1 MYLRG
6 KPLKYYLFLTFLL
19 IKKNSVAFKTELKTI
34 LHLAWPLLIAQIT
47 QTLMGVSDTIMAGRY
62 SATDM
67 AAVAIGFGFTLPV
80 IVFIQGITLALPPI
94 ISRFNGAKKTAK
106 VANYTQQMAWLSLVF
121 AMLAVAFSFVFKP
134 LLSLI
139 HMDPQLRSI
148 TIEYIQYI
156 LFSMPAFALYQVLRN
171 FSEGLSITK
180 PSMVIMVIG
189 LLVNIPAN
197 YVLIYGKF
205 GLPEMGGV
213 GCGLATALVFVAMFI
228 ATLIYT
234 RYSQKLK
241 PFNLYQRLYWPDFK
255 LIKEC
260 IKLGL
265 PIAMTILFEVTLFAV
280 VAILLAPFGATI
292 VASHQI
298 ALNFSALMFM
308 IPLSLGMATSIRI
321 GYLLGESRPEQARI
335 ATRCAFFVGISIA
348 LFTAT
353 FTVLAR
359 ELISRLYSIDE
370 EVIKLASSLLLLAAM
385 FQISDAIQVISGT
398 ALRGYK
404 DTAWMFY
411 LSFISYWL
419 VGMPI
424 GCVLGLT
431 DWIVPK
437 MAGAGFWIGFICGLS
452 TAALLLALRLK
463 HVQSQPYIHLELHH

>member
-1 MYLRG
+1 
-6 KPLKYYLFLTFLL
+6 
-19 IKKNSVAFKTELKTI
+19 VAFKKELKTI

-47 QTLMGVSDTIMAGRY
+47 QILMGVSDTIMAGRY

-80 IVFIQGITLALPPI
+80 IVFIQGITLALPMI
-94 ISRFNGAKKTAK
+94 ISRFNGAKQTDK
-106 VANYTQQMAWLSLVF
+106 VANYTQQMGWLAIAF
-121 AMLAVAFSFVFKP
+121 ALLAFGFSFVFPP
-134 LLSLI
+134 LFDLI
-139 HMDPQLRSI
+139 EMDAEMRSI
-148 TIEYIQYI
+148 TYAYIQYI
-156 LFSMPAFALYQVLRN
+156 LYSMPAFALYQVLRN
-171 FSEGLSITK
+171 YCEGLSITK
-180 PSMVIMVIG
+180 PSMVIMGIG

-205 GLPEMGGV
+205 GLPQLGGV
-213 GCGLATALVFVAMFI
+213 GCGIATALVFVAMFF

-234 RYSQKLK
+234 KYARKLQQ
-241 PFNLYQRLYWPDFK
+241 FNLYQHLYWPDRQ

-260 IKLGL
+260 IKLGF

-280 VAILLAPFGATI
+280 VAILLAPFGATV

-321 GYLLGESRPEQARI
+321 GYLLGESRPEQAKI
-335 ATRCAFFVGISIA
+335 ATRCAFLLGISIA
-348 LFTAT
+348 VFTAT
-353 FTVLAR
+353 LTVLAR
-359 ELISRLYSIDE
+359 EPIARLYSIDE
-370 EVIKLASSLLLLAAM
+370 EVITLASSLLLLAAM
-385 FQISDAIQVISGT
+385 FQFSDAIQVISGT

-411 LSFISYWL
+411 LSFISYWI
-419 VGMPI
+419 VGMTI
-424 GCVLGLT
+424 GCILGLT

-452 TAALLLALRLK
+452 TAAILLGLRLK
-463 HVQSQPYIHLELHH
+463 HVQSQPILVITESH

>member
-1 MYLRG
+1 M
-6 KPLKYYLFLTFLL
+6 
-19 IKKNSVAFKTELKTI
+19 AFKKELKTI

-47 QTLMGVSDTIMAGRY
+47 QILMGVSDTIMAGRY

-80 IVFIQGITLALPPI
+80 IVFIQGITLALPMI
-94 ISRFNGAKKTAK
+94 ISRFNGAKQTDK
-106 VANYTQQMAWLSLVF
+106 VANYTQQMGWLAMAF
-121 AMLAVAFSFVFKP
+121 ALLALAFSFVFPP
-134 LLSLI
+134 LFDLI
-139 HMDPQLRSI
+139 EMDAEMRSI
-148 TIEYIQYI
+148 TYAYIQYI
-156 LFSMPAFALYQVLRN
+156 LYSMPAFALYQVLRN
-171 FSEGLSITK
+171 YCEGLSITK
-180 PSMVIMVIG
+180 PSMVIMGIG

-205 GLPEMGGV
+205 GLPQLGGV
-213 GCGLATALVFVAMFI
+213 GCGVATALVFVAMFF

-234 RYSQKLK
+234 KYARKLQQ
-241 PFNLYQRLYWPDFK
+241 FNLYQHLYWPDRQ

-260 IKLGL
+260 IKLGF

-280 VAILLAPFGATI
+280 VAILLAPFGATV

-321 GYLLGESRPEQARI
+321 GYLLGESRPEQAKI
-335 ATRCAFFVGISIA
+335 ATRCAFLLGISIA
-348 LFTAT
+348 VFTAT
-353 FTVLAR
+353 LTVLAR
-359 ELISRLYSIDE
+359 EPIARLYSIDE
-370 EVIKLASSLLLLAAM
+370 EVITLASSLLLLAAM
-385 FQISDAIQVISGT
+385 FQFSDAIQVISGT

-411 LSFISYWL
+411 LSFISYWI
-419 VGMPI
+419 VGMTI
-424 GCVLGLT
+424 GCILGLT

-452 TAALLLALRLK
+452 TAAILLSLRLK
-463 HVQSQPYIHLELHH
+463 HVQSQPILVITESH

>member
-1 MYLRG
+1 M
-6 KPLKYYLFLTFLL
+6 
-19 IKKNSVAFKTELKTI
+19 AFKKELKTI

-62 SATDM
+62 SSIDM

-94 ISRFNGAKKTAK
+94 ISRFNGAKQTHK
-106 VANYTQQMAWLSLVF
+106 VANYTQQMAWLAMGF
-121 AMLAVAFSFVFKP
+121 ALLAVAFSFMFKP
-134 LLSLI
+134 ILSFI
-139 HMDPQLRSI
+139 DMDPEIRSI
-148 TIEYIQYI
+148 TIDYIQYI
-156 LFSMPAFALYQVLRN
+156 LFSMPAFAMYHVLRS

-213 GCGLATALVFVAMFI
+213 GCGIATALVFVAMFV
-228 ATLIYT
+228 ATLVYT
-234 RYSQKLK
+234 KYSHKLK
-241 PFNLYQRLYWPDFK
+241 PFNLYQQVYWPDMR

-260 IKLGL
+260 IKLGF

-280 VAILLAPFGATI
+280 VAILLAPFGATV

-321 GYLLGESRPEQARI
+321 GYLLGEERPEQAKI
-335 ATRCAFFVGISIA
+335 ATRCAFLVGISIA
-348 LFTAT
+348 VFTAT
-353 FTVLAR
+353 CTVLAR
-359 ELISRLYSIDE
+359 ELIARLYSIDE
-370 EVIKLASSLLLLAAM
+370 SVIALASSLLLLAAM
-385 FQISDAIQVISGT
+385 FQFSDAIQVISGT

-404 DTAWMFY
+404 DMAWMFY
-411 LSFISYWL
+411 LSLISYWV
-419 VGMPI
+419 VGMTI
-424 GCVLGLT
+424 GCILGLT

-452 TAALLLALRLK
+452 TAAVLLTLRLK
-463 HVQSQPYIHLELHH
+463 HVQSHSVLTHEVSH

>member
-1 MYLRG
+1 M
-6 KPLKYYLFLTFLL
+6 
-19 IKKNSVAFKTELKTI
+19 AFKKELKTI

-47 QTLMGVSDTIMAGRY
+47 QILMGVSDTIMAGRY

-80 IVFIQGITLALPPI
+80 IVFIQGITLALPMI
-94 ISRFNGAKKTAK
+94 ISRFNGAKQTDK
-106 VANYTQQMAWLSLVF
+106 VANYTQQMGWLAMAF
-121 AMLAVAFSFVFKP
+121 ALLAFAFSFVFPP
-134 LLSLI
+134 LFDLI
-139 HMDPQLRSI
+139 EMDAEMRSI
-148 TIEYIQYI
+148 TYAYIQYI
-156 LFSMPAFALYQVLRN
+156 LYSMPAFALYQVLRN
-171 FSEGLSITK
+171 YCEGLSITK
-180 PSMVIMVIG
+180 PSMVIMGIG

-205 GLPEMGGV
+205 GLPQLGGV
-213 GCGLATALVFVAMFI
+213 GCGIATALVFVAMFF

-234 RYSQKLK
+234 KYARKLQQ
-241 PFNLYQRLYWPDFK
+241 FNLYQHLYWPDRQ

-260 IKLGL
+260 IKLGF

-280 VAILLAPFGATI
+280 VAILLAPFGATV

-321 GYLLGESRPEQARI
+321 GYLLGESRPEQAKI
-335 ATRCAFFVGISIA
+335 ATRCAFLLGISIA
-348 LFTAT
+348 VFTAT
-353 FTVLAR
+353 LTVLAR
-359 ELISRLYSIDE
+359 EPIARLYSIDE
-370 EVIKLASSLLLLAAM
+370 EVITLASSLLLLAAM
-385 FQISDAIQVISGT
+385 FQFSDAIQVISGT

-411 LSFISYWL
+411 LSFISYWI
-419 VGMPI
+419 VGMTI
-424 GCVLGLT
+424 GCILGLT

-452 TAALLLALRLK
+452 TAAILLGLRLK
-463 HVQSQPYIHLELHH
+463 HVQSQPILVITESH

>member
-1 MYLRG
+1 M
-6 KPLKYYLFLTFLL
+6 
-19 IKKNSVAFKTELKTI
+19 AFKKELKTI
-34 LHLAWPLLIAQIT
+34 IHLAWPLLIAQIT
-47 QTLMGVSDTIMAGRY
+47 QILMGVSDTIMAGRY

-80 IVFIQGITLALPPI
+80 IVFIQGITLALPLI
-94 ISRFNGAKKTAK
+94 ISRFNGAKKTDK
-106 VANYTQQMAWLSLVF
+106 VANYTQQMAWLAMAF
-121 AMLAVAFSFVFKP
+121 AMLAFAFSFVFPP
-134 LLSLI
+134 LLDLI
-139 HMDPQLRSI
+139 EMDAQVRSI
-148 TIEYIQYI
+148 TYAYIQYI

-171 FSEGLSITK
+171 YCEGLSITK
-180 PSMVIMVIG
+180 PSMVIMGIG

-197 YVLIYGKF
+197 YILIYGKF
-205 GLPEMGGV
+205 GLPELGGI
-213 GCGLATALVFVAMFI
+213 GCGIATALVFVAMFF

-234 RYSQKLK
+234 KYARKLQQ
-241 PFNLYQRLYWPDFK
+241 FNLYQHLYWPNIQ

-260 IKLGL
+260 IKLGF

-321 GYLLGESRPEQARI
+321 GYLLGESRPDQAKI
-335 ATRCAFFVGISIA
+335 ATRCAFLLGISIA
-348 LFTAT
+348 VFTAT
-353 FTVLAR
+353 LTVLAR
-359 ELISRLYSIDE
+359 EPIARLYSIDE
-370 EVIKLASSLLLLAAM
+370 EVITLASSLLLLAAM
-385 FQISDAIQVISGT
+385 FQFSDAIQVISGT

-411 LSFISYWL
+411 LSFISYWI
-419 VGMPI
+419 VGMTI
-424 GCVLGLT
+424 GCILGLT

-452 TAALLLALRLK
+452 TAAILLGLRLK
-463 HVQSQPYIHLELHH
+463 YVQSQPILVNKESH

>member
-1 MYLRG
+1 
-6 KPLKYYLFLTFLL
+6 
-19 IKKNSVAFKTELKTI
+19 VAFKKELKTI

-47 QTLMGVSDTIMAGRY
+47 QILMGVSDTIMAGRY

-80 IVFIQGITLALPPI
+80 IVFIQGITLALPMI
-94 ISRFNGAKKTAK
+94 ISRFNGAKQTDK
-106 VANYTQQMAWLSLVF
+106 VANYTQQMGWLAMAF
-121 AMLAVAFSFVFKP
+121 ALLAFAFSFVFPP
-134 LLSLI
+134 LFDLI
-139 HMDPQLRSI
+139 EMDAEMRSI
-148 TIEYIQYI
+148 TYAYIQYI
-156 LFSMPAFALYQVLRN
+156 LYSMPAFALYQVLRN
-171 FSEGLSITK
+171 YCEGLSITK
-180 PSMVIMVIG
+180 PSMVIMGIG

-205 GLPEMGGV
+205 GLPQLGGV
-213 GCGLATALVFVAMFI
+213 GCGIATALVFVAMFF

-234 RYSQKLK
+234 KYARKLQQ
-241 PFNLYQRLYWPDFK
+241 FNLYQHLYWPDRQ

-260 IKLGL
+260 IKLGF

-280 VAILLAPFGATI
+280 VAILLAPFGATV

-321 GYLLGESRPEQARI
+321 GYLLGESRPEQAKI
-335 ATRCAFFVGISIA
+335 ATRCAFLLGVSIA
-348 LFTAT
+348 VFTAT
-353 FTVLAR
+353 LTVLAR
-359 ELISRLYSIDE
+359 EPIARLYSIDE
-370 EVIKLASSLLLLAAM
+370 EVITLASSLLLLAAM
-385 FQISDAIQVISGT
+385 FQFSDAIQVISGT

-411 LSFISYWL
+411 LSFISYWI
-419 VGMPI
+419 VGMTI
-424 GCVLGLT
+424 GCILGLT

-452 TAALLLALRLK
+452 TAAILLGLRLK
-463 HVQSQPYIHLELHH
+463 HVQSQPILVITESH

>member
-1 MYLRG
+1 
-6 KPLKYYLFLTFLL
+6 
-19 IKKNSVAFKTELKTI
+19 VAFKKELKTI

-47 QTLMGVSDTIMAGRY
+47 QILMGVSDTIMAGRY

-80 IVFIQGITLALPPI
+80 IVFIQGITLALPMI
-94 ISRFNGAKKTAK
+94 ISRFNGAKQTDK
-106 VANYTQQMAWLSLVF
+106 VANYTQQMGWLAMAF
-121 AMLAVAFSFVFKP
+121 ALLALAFSFVFPP
-134 LLSLI
+134 LFDLI
-139 HMDPQLRSI
+139 EMDAEMRSI
-148 TIEYIQYI
+148 TYAYIQYI
-156 LFSMPAFALYQVLRN
+156 LYSMPAFALYQVLRN
-171 FSEGLSITK
+171 YCEGLSITK
-180 PSMVIMVIG
+180 PSMVIMGIG

-205 GLPEMGGV
+205 GLPQLGGV
-213 GCGLATALVFVAMFI
+213 GCGVATALVFVAMFF

-234 RYSQKLK
+234 KYARKLQQ
-241 PFNLYQRLYWPDFK
+241 FNLYQHLYWPDRQ

-260 IKLGL
+260 IKLGF

-280 VAILLAPFGATI
+280 VAILLAPFGATV

-321 GYLLGESRPEQARI
+321 GYLLGESRPEQAKI
-335 ATRCAFFVGISIA
+335 ATRCAFLLGISIA
-348 LFTAT
+348 VFTAT
-353 FTVLAR
+353 LTVLAR
-359 ELISRLYSIDE
+359 EPIARLYSIDE
-370 EVIKLASSLLLLAAM
+370 EVITLASSLLLLAAM
-385 FQISDAIQVISGT
+385 FQFSDAIQVISGT

-411 LSFISYWL
+411 LSFISYWI
-419 VGMPI
+419 VGMTI
-424 GCVLGLT
+424 GCILGLT

-452 TAALLLALRLK
+452 TAAILLSLRLK
-463 HVQSQPYIHLELHH
+463 HVQSQPILVITESH

>member
-1 MYLRG
+1 M
-6 KPLKYYLFLTFLL
+6 
-19 IKKNSVAFKTELKTI
+19 AFKKELKTI
-34 LHLAWPLLIAQIT
+34 IHLAWPLLIAQIT
-47 QTLMGVSDTIMAGRY
+47 QILMGVSDTIMAGRY

-80 IVFIQGITLALPPI
+80 IVFIQGITLALPLI
-94 ISRFNGAKKTAK
+94 ISRFNGAKQTDK
-106 VANYTQQMAWLSLVF
+106 VANYTQQMAWLAMAF
-121 AMLAVAFSFVFKP
+121 AMLAFAFSFVFPP
-134 LLSLI
+134 LLDLI
-139 HMDPQLRSI
+139 EMDAQVRSI
-148 TIEYIQYI
+148 TYAYIQYI

-171 FSEGLSITK
+171 YCEGLSITK
-180 PSMVIMVIG
+180 PSMVIMGIG

-197 YVLIYGKF
+197 YILIYGKF
-205 GLPEMGGV
+205 GLPELGGI
-213 GCGLATALVFVAMFI
+213 GCGIATALVFVAMFF

-234 RYSQKLK
+234 KYARKLQQ
-241 PFNLYQRLYWPDFK
+241 FNLYQHLYWPNIQ

-260 IKLGL
+260 IKLGF

-321 GYLLGESRPEQARI
+321 GYLLGESRPEQAKI
-335 ATRCAFFVGISIA
+335 ATRCAFLLGISIA
-348 LFTAT
+348 VFTAT
-353 FTVLAR
+353 LTVLAR
-359 ELISRLYSIDE
+359 EPIARLYSIDE
-370 EVIKLASSLLLLAAM
+370 EVITLASSLLLLAAM
-385 FQISDAIQVISGT
+385 FQFSDAIQVISGT

-411 LSFISYWL
+411 LSFISYWI
-419 VGMPI
+419 VGMTI
-424 GCVLGLT
+424 GCILGLT

-452 TAALLLALRLK
+452 TAAILLGLRLK
-463 HVQSQPYIHLELHH
+463 YVQSQPILVNKESH

>member
-1 MYLRG
+1 M
-6 KPLKYYLFLTFLL
+6 
-19 IKKNSVAFKTELKTI
+19 AFKKELKTI
-34 LHLAWPLLIAQIT
+34 IHLAWPLLIAQIT
-47 QTLMGVSDTIMAGRY
+47 QILMGVSDTIMAGRY

-80 IVFIQGITLALPPI
+80 IVFIQGITLALPLI
-94 ISRFNGAKKTAK
+94 ISRFNGAKQTDK
-106 VANYTQQMAWLSLVF
+106 VANYTQQMAWLAMAF
-121 AMLAVAFSFVFKP
+121 AMLAFAFSFVFPP
-134 LLSLI
+134 LLDLI
-139 HMDPQLRSI
+139 EMDAQVRTI
-148 TIEYIQYI
+148 TYAYIQYI

-171 FSEGLSITK
+171 YCEGLSITK
-180 PSMVIMVIG
+180 PSMVIMGIG

-197 YVLIYGKF
+197 YILIYGKF
-205 GLPEMGGV
+205 GLPELGGI
-213 GCGLATALVFVAMFI
+213 GCGIATALVFVAMFF

-234 RYSQKLK
+234 KYARKLQQ
-241 PFNLYQRLYWPDFK
+241 FNLYQHLYWPNIQ

-260 IKLGL
+260 IKLGF

-321 GYLLGESRPEQARI
+321 GYLLGESRPEQAKI
-335 ATRCAFFVGISIA
+335 ATRCAFLLGISIA
-348 LFTAT
+348 VFTAT
-353 FTVLAR
+353 LTVLAR
-359 ELISRLYSIDE
+359 EPIARLYSIDE
-370 EVIKLASSLLLLAAM
+370 EVITLASSLLLLAAM
-385 FQISDAIQVISGT
+385 FQFSDAIQVISGT

-411 LSFISYWL
+411 LSFISYWI
-419 VGMPI
+419 VGMTI
-424 GCVLGLT
+424 GCILGLT

-452 TAALLLALRLK
+452 TAAILLGLRLK
-463 HVQSQPYIHLELHH
+463 YVQSQPILVNKESH

>member
-1 MYLRG
+1 
-6 KPLKYYLFLTFLL
+6 
-19 IKKNSVAFKTELKTI
+19 VAFKKELKTI

-47 QTLMGVSDTIMAGRY
+47 QILMGVSDTIMAGRY

-80 IVFIQGITLALPPI
+80 IVFIQGITLALPMI
-94 ISRFNGAKKTAK
+94 ISRFNGAKQTDK
-106 VANYTQQMAWLSLVF
+106 VANYTQQMGWLAMAF
-121 AMLAVAFSFVFKP
+121 ALLAFAFSFVFPP
-134 LLSLI
+134 LFDLI
-139 HMDPQLRSI
+139 EMDAEMRSI
-148 TIEYIQYI
+148 TYAYIQYI
-156 LFSMPAFALYQVLRN
+156 LYSMPAFALYQVLRN
-171 FSEGLSITK
+171 YCEGLSITK
-180 PSMVIMVIG
+180 PSMVIMGIG

-205 GLPEMGGV
+205 GLPQLGGV
-213 GCGLATALVFVAMFI
+213 GCGIATALVFVAMFF

-234 RYSQKLK
+234 KYARKLQQ
-241 PFNLYQRLYWPDFK
+241 FNLYQHLYWPDRQ

-260 IKLGL
+260 IKLGF

-280 VAILLAPFGATI
+280 VAILLAPFGATV

-321 GYLLGESRPEQARI
+321 GYLLGESRPEQAKI
-335 ATRCAFFVGISIA
+335 ATRCAFLLGISIA
-348 LFTAT
+348 VFTAT
-353 FTVLAR
+353 LTVLAR
-359 ELISRLYSIDE
+359 EPIARLYSIDE
-370 EVIKLASSLLLLAAM
+370 EVITLASSLLLLAAM
-385 FQISDAIQVISGT
+385 FQFSDAIQVISGT

-411 LSFISYWL
+411 LSFISYWI
-419 VGMPI
+419 VGMTI
-424 GCVLGLT
+424 GCILGLT

-452 TAALLLALRLK
+452 TAAILLSLRLK
-463 HVQSQPYIHLELHH
+463 HVQSQPILVITESH

>member
-1 MYLRG
+1 M
-6 KPLKYYLFLTFLL
+6 
-19 IKKNSVAFKTELKTI
+19 AFKKELKTI
-34 LHLAWPLLIAQIT
+34 IHLAWPLLIAQIT
-47 QTLMGVSDTIMAGRY
+47 QILMGVSDTIMAGRY

-80 IVFIQGITLALPPI
+80 IVFIQGITLALPLI
-94 ISRFNGAKKTAK
+94 ISRFNGAKQTDK
-106 VANYTQQMAWLSLVF
+106 VANYTQQMAWLAMAF
-121 AMLAVAFSFVFKP
+121 AMLAFAFSFVFPP
-134 LLSLI
+134 LLDLI
-139 HMDPQLRSI
+139 EMDAQVRTI
-148 TIEYIQYI
+148 TYAYIQYI

-171 FSEGLSITK
+171 YCEGLSITK
-180 PSMVIMVIG
+180 PSMVIMGIG

-197 YVLIYGKF
+197 YILIYGKF
-205 GLPEMGGV
+205 GLPELGGI
-213 GCGLATALVFVAMFI
+213 GCGIATALVFLAMFF

-234 RYSQKLK
+234 KYARKLQQ
-241 PFNLYQRLYWPDFK
+241 FNLYQHLYWPNIQ

-260 IKLGL
+260 IKLGF

-321 GYLLGESRPEQARI
+321 GYLLGESRPEQAKI
-335 ATRCAFFVGISIA
+335 ATRCAFLLGISIA
-348 LFTAT
+348 VFTAT
-353 FTVLAR
+353 LTVLAR
-359 ELISRLYSIDE
+359 EPIARLYSIDE
-370 EVIKLASSLLLLAAM
+370 EVITLASSLLLLAAM
-385 FQISDAIQVISGT
+385 FQFSDAIQVISGT

-411 LSFISYWL
+411 LSFISYWI
-419 VGMPI
+419 VGMTI
-424 GCVLGLT
+424 GCILGLT

-452 TAALLLALRLK
+452 TAAILLGLRLK
-463 HVQSQPYIHLELHH
+463 YVQSQPTLVNKESH

>member
-1 MYLRG
+1 MHSYAG
-6 KPLKYYLFLTFLL
+6 DMDY
-19 IKKNSVAFKTELKTI
+19 IKKNIVAFKTELKTI

-94 ISRFNGAKKTAK
+94 ISRFNGAKTTDK
-106 VANYTQQMAWLSLVF
+106 VANYTQQMAWLSLF
-121 AMLAVAFSFVFKP
+121 FSLLAVAFGFIFTP

-139 HMDPQLRSI
+139 DMDPALRSI
-148 TIEYIQYI
+148 TIDYIQYI

-171 FSEGLSITK
+171 YCEGLSITK

-205 GLPEMGGV
+205 GLPELGGV
-213 GCGLATALVFVAMFI
+213 GCGVATALVFVAMFI

-234 RYSQKLK
+234 VQSKKLRHY
-241 PFNLYQRLYWPDFK
+241 NLYQHFYWPHFSS
-255 LIKEC
+255 IMEC

-280 VAILLAPFGATI
+280 VAILLAPFGATV
-292 VASHQI
+292 VASHQV

-321 GYLLGESRPEQARI
+321 GYLLGESRPEQAKI
-335 ATRCAFFVGISIA
+335 ATRCAYLIGISIA
-348 LFTAT
+348 LVTAT

-359 ELISRLYSIDE
+359 ENIARLYSIDE
-370 EVIKLASSLLLLAAM
+370 AVIQQASSLLLLAAM
-385 FQISDAIQVISGT
+385 FQFSDAIQVISGT

-411 LSFISYWL
+411 LSFVSYWL
-419 VGMPI
+419 VGMSI
-424 GCVLGLT
+424 GCVLALT
-431 DWIVPK
+431 DWIVPR
-437 MAGAGFWIGFICGLS
+437 MAASGFWIGFICGLTS
-452 TAALLLALRLK
+452 AAILLKLRLR
-463 HVQSQPYIHLELHH
+463 HIQAHPNRLLGVSD